1 MFGFDEAKENYD
13 QLQSG
18 NHEAKFSHELLAGG
32 ASFAAFKAFEN
43 NQRSNGEPVTHGVAK
58 AILAGLVG
66 AEVDRLAETKGANWI
81 DKERATRD
89 AQKRTEDLYDSH
101 YGKQD
106 DWRKTHDPPEHF
118 PNRNENRNDDRYD
131 DRNERRNDDGYDNRN
146 ERRNDDGYDNRN
158 ENRNENR
165 YDDRNEN
172 RNENRYDDRND
183 NRDY

>member
-43 NQRSNGEPVTHGVAK
+43 NQRSEGTNLLIFLFPFSLLPTVKLTHSSASGKTVSHAVAK
-58 AILAGLVG
+58 GILATLVG
-66 AEVDRLAETKGANWI
+66 VEVDRLAETKGANWI
-81 DKERATRD
+81 DKKRATRD

-106 DWRKTHDPPEHF
+106 DWRQTHDPPEHF

-146 ERRNDDGYDNRN
+146 ERRNDDGYDNR
-158 ENRNENR
+158 
-165 YDDRNEN
+165 
-172 RNENRYDDRND
+172 
-183 NRDY
+183 DY